1 VLVIKYFQ
9 DYIILVKEALEKYS
23 MHLFGIV
30 AFIFTFSM
38 GIIALFNH
46 SEILTIWI
54 PTGILVFLLNL
65 FYIKLIRISRQDYEN
80 SLKEEKEYS
89 QSLLKRQKIFLRSVI
104 HETNTPLA
112 VIMANIE
119 LFEHEHGKDPSLSN
133 IEAATK
139 NIFGI
144 YDDLSYL
151 TRKDK
156 IIYHKQNINLAEFI
170 QSRIEFFEIVAL
182 QSKLTIV
189 FKNHSKDTTIMI
201 NETKLQRIV
210 DNNITNAIKYTQSS
224 ELIEIQLHDHQE
236 HRNQSFRYNTIF
248 EISSTSTI
256 IKEPEQVFHAYY
268 RENYDKEGLG
278 IGLNLVK
285 RICDEE
291 DIMIELTSKKEKTS
305 FKYYFKKD
313 MFENITT

>member
-1 VLVIKYFQ
+1 VIKYFQ

-151 TRKDK
+151 ARKDK

-189 FKNHSKDTTIMI
+189 FKNHSKDTAIMI

-210 DNNITNAIKYTQSS
+210 DNNITNAIKYTKAS
-224 ELIEIQLHDHQE
+224 EVIEIQLYDYE
-236 HRNQSFRYNTIF
+236 QSILF

-256 IKEPEQVFHAYY
+256 IKEPKQVFNAYY
-268 RENYDKEGLG
+268 RESYAKEGLG
-278 IGLNLVK
+278 LGLNLVK

-291 DIMIELTSKKEKTS
+291 GIMIELISNEEKTS
-305 FKYYFKKD
+305 FKYQFKKD
-313 MFENITT
+313 TFENTAT